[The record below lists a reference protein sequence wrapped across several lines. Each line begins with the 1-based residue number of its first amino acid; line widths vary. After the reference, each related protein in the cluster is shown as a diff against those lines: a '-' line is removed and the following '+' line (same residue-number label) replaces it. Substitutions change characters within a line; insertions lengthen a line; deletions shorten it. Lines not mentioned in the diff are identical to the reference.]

1 MVVLGNKK
9 EISVD
14 WSKNISLKGK
24 NNGGTNKV
32 QSSLSCEDSLQT
44 GKHWDPGECLEKG
57 AGIFMP
63 TQVVQQ
69 LRATSVQPV

>member
-32 QSSLSCEDSLQT
+32 QSSLSCEDSL
-44 GKHWDPGECLEKG
+44 
-57 AGIFMP
+57 
-63 TQVVQQ
+63 
-69 LRATSVQPV
+69 